1 MLKALTFSFNS
12 MVHETTGYAPFNL
25 MFGRCPRLPVDIMF
39 ELVLQDEQVADYDAY
54 VQALRHDLAEAVKI
68 AQASAGKQQKR
79 QANLYDRKLRGAPVD
94 VGDRVLLANKGE
106 RGKRKLVDW
115 WEGHRYVVTEK
126 NEGVHMFK
134 IRNSE
139 TGVEK
144 VVHRNLIMPVNFL
157 LVQDESEVISCETDI
172 TEDVEDPSE
181 DIVEVDSVA
190 ASGRDSNDR
199 TVTWVSE
206 LPDPGD
212 DQSDASED
220 VHSMDG
226 MMTDRET
233 DMDASS
239 SVAVDTVCTTDP
251 VPRTPPHVDTQ
262 HSSDMS
268 PLVCVSP
275 SQVSI
280 APLASARAL
289 DGRT

>member
-1 MLKALTFSFNS
+1 M
-12 MVHETTGYAPFNL
+12 
-25 MFGRCPRLPVDIMF
+25 MF
-39 ELVLQDEQVADYDAY
+39 ESILQDEQVADYDAY
-54 VQALRHDLAEAVKI
+54 VQALRRDLAEAVKI
-68 AQASAGKQQKR
+68 AQASVGKQQKR

-106 RGKRKLVDW
+106 RGKRKLTDR
-115 WEGHRYVVTEK
+115 WEGHLYVVTEK
-126 NEGVHMFK
+126 NEGVHTFK

-144 VVHRNLIMPVNFL
+144 VVHRKLIMPVNFL
-157 LVQDESEVISCETDI
+157 PVQGGSEVVSCETDI

-181 DIVEVDSVA
+181 DIVEVA
-190 ASGRDSNDR
+190 ATGRDSNDR

-212 DQSDASED
+212 DQSDASEA

-233 DMDASS
+233 DKDASS
-239 SVAVDTVCTTDP
+239 SVTADTVCTTDP

-268 PLVCVSP
+268 PLVCGSP

-280 APLASARAL
+280 APLSRF
-289 DGRT
+289 